1 MKCFNEI
8 IGLMPHRKQ
17 NRTREVTVHMK
28 QTKTKK
34 RQARIMIGNELA
46 KFCVNCYRFDV
57 YLWLEV

>member
-1 MKCFNEI
+1 
-8 IGLMPHRKQ
+8 
-17 NRTREVTVHMK
+17 MK

-34 RQARIMIGNELA
+34 RQARIIIVNDFA